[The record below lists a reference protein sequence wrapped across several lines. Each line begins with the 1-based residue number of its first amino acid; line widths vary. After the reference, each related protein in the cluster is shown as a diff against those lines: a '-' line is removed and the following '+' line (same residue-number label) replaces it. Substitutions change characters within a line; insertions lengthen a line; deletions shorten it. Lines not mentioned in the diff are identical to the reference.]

1 MSRQRSNAGARS
13 GFTMLEL
20 LVAVSLSTIVVSG
33 LYGVFTIQSRQLM
46 FQDTQMSMH
55 QNLRF
60 ASDILTRTIRLAG
73 YGTGGASRGL
83 MGYDHNSSSTS
94 DAFQLP
100 AIIASDGGVS
110 NSDAITI
117 LYAEPSVEMNTEVMT
132 IEPCGATTLTFDMDA
147 RNYSSLIENYSAGE
161 LLMCWDY
168 APTGKMKSYLWE
180 IASDGDSSTGT
191 IAILS
196 NSGNYADFDASC
208 ELTENLPPIMSC
220 SRGTVVTYYIDADAS
235 DGIGPG
241 SEDHPALMMDLNYTY
256 LVSGPTADDVPLVD
270 DIEDMQFE
278 YCLADQDC
286 SENTSWTDTLDLDNS
301 AEYEGESLWMVRLSL
316 LARTPREDLRQ
327 EHSETRPSM
336 GNRSGASDSDGY
348 HRQLLST
355 QVTIRNLR
363 LL

>member
-1 MSRQRSNAGARS
+1 MRLRRNLFSRA

-20 LVAVSLSTIVVSG
+20 LVAVSLSTIVVAG

-60 ASDILTRTIRLAG
+60 AADILTRTIRLAG
-73 YGTGGASRGL
+73 YGTGGATTGL
-83 MGYDHNSSSTS
+83 MGYDYSSSSTS
-94 DAFQLP
+94 DAFKLP
-100 AIIASDGGVS
+100 AVIATDGG
-110 NSDAITI
+110 NTDSDAITI
-117 LYAEPSVEMNTEVMT
+117 VYAEPSVEMNTLVTT
-132 IEPCGATTLTFDMDA
+132 IEACSATNLTFDMDA

-168 APTGKMKSYLWE
+168 APSGGIKSYLWE
-180 IASDGDSSTGT
+180 IASDGDSGTGT
-191 IAILS
+191 IEILS
-196 NSGNYADFDASC
+196 NSGSYADFDASC
-208 ELTENLPPIMSC
+208 DLTENLPPIMSC
-220 SRGTVVTYYIDADAS
+220 SRATVVTYYIDADAS

-241 SEDHPALMMDLNYTY
+241 SAEHPALMMDLNYTY
-256 LVSGPTADDVPLVD
+256 LLNGPTADDVPLVD

-286 SENTSWTDTLDLDNS
+286 SENGSWTDTLDLDS
-301 AEYEGESLWMVRLSL
+301 SSEYEGESLWMVRVSL
-316 LARTPREDLRQ
+316 LARTPREDLRT
-327 EHSETRPSM
+327 EAYREKRPSL
-336 GNRSGASDSDGY
+336 GNRNGASSSDGY